1 MIPPSL
7 FPDDNSPPPTP
18 AAPVEPAA
26 VGTPRL
32 RPVERHQ
39 VEFRTASLD
48 QLLTPDHT
56 ARIVWA
62 YVAHCDLTPLLQAI
76 KAVQGHAGRAAND
89 PRVLLALWLFAT
101 LDGVGSARELDRLC
115 GEHLAYQWLCGGMS
129 VNYHTLADFRTEHVD
144 VLDQLLTDG
153 VAALMHE
160 GLVELQQVAQDGMRV
175 RASAGA
181 ASFRREPSL
190 QNCLAAAEQQ
200 VAALKNQLAED
211 AGAATRRQQ
220 AARQRAAT
228 ERLERVQQALTHRQ
242 QLLELRAQQKAEKG
256 APFDPA
262 KLRASTTDPEARS
275 MKMADGGT
283 RPGYNFEFA
292 TTVGSG
298 IVVGVDV
305 TNSGSD
311 GGQLAP
317 MLEQLEERYEAL
329 PEALLV
335 DGGFTTHADIETA
348 HAAAV
353 KVYGPIKE
361 EAKQLEQG
369 QDPYAPKKRDGE
381 GVAAWRQRMGT
392 AEAKTVYR
400 WRGQTAEWTN
410 AQARNRGLYQVR
422 VRGQHKVFGVA
433 LLYALAH
440 NLMRAAVLRAAWE
453 EARKCG
459 EK

>member
-1 MIPPSL
+1 M
-7 FPDDNSPPPTP
+7 
-18 AAPVEPAA
+18 
-26 VGTPRL
+26 
-32 RPVERHQ
+32 
-39 VEFRTASLD
+39 
-48 QLLTPDHT
+48 
-56 ARIVWA
+56 
-62 YVAHCDLTPLLQAI
+62 
-76 KAVQGHAGRAAND
+76 
-89 PRVLLALWLFAT
+89 
-101 LDGVGSARELDRLC
+101 
-115 GEHLAYQWLCGGMS
+115 AYQWLCGGMS

-144 VLDQLLTDG
+144 ALDQLLTDG

-175 RASAGA
+175 RASAGTS
-181 ASFRREPSL
+181 SFRREPSL
-190 QNCLAAAEQQ
+190 QACLVAAEQQ

-220 AARQRAAT
+220 AARERAAT
-228 ERLERVQQALTHRQ
+228 ERVERIQQALAHRQ
-242 QLLELRAQQKAEKG
+242 QLLELREQQKAEKG
-256 APFDPA
+256 AKFDPA

-275 MKMADGGT
+275 MKMPDGGT

-292 TTVGSG
+292 TTTGSG

-311 GGQLAP
+311 GGQLGP
-317 MLEQLEERYEAL
+317 MLDQIRKRYDEVPTAM
-329 PEALLV
+329 LV

-348 HAAAV
+348 HAAEV

-369 QDPYAPKKRDGE
+369 KDPYAPKKRDGE

-392 AEAKTVYR
+392 AEAKTLYR
-400 WRGQTAEWTN
+400 LRSQTAEWTN

-422 VRGQHKVFGVA
+422 VRGQQKVLGVA

-440 NLMRAAVLRAAWE
+440 NLMRAEALRAAQPE
-453 EARKCG
+453 SRKG
-459 EK
+459 